1 MITVINHAGSYKPE
15 QRGTYPNSELES
27 LCLWIAGG
35 GFSASSERQTR
46 QAMLIANT
54 VRESGTWSDKQLT
67 IIRTTDEA

>member
-15 QRGTYPNSELES
+15 QRGTYPNDELEN

-35 GFSASSERQTR
+35 GFNERQTR

-67 IIRTTDEA
+67 INRTTDEA

>member
-35 GFSASSERQTR
+35 GFNERQTR